1 MCQITYLIK
10 NINRKE
16 GRKFMKKRLAILLSL
31 TMLTSTFVPQTV
43 LAEDEEVVLS
53 IMSCLQTEDEAE
65 LEQAIADAYM
75 EENPN
80 VKIEFISVANNDLD
94 AQVTTMAASD
104 DLPDAFFMNC
114 AFMSTALDM
123 GIVVDANDYIS
134 DDFKAD
140 IPQEVLDYATV
151 DDTLMFIPW
160 FQIPIALIYR
170 TDWLEQ
176 AGMDTIET
184 MDDFK
189 NAAKEFTEISGNYG
203 FSMVGA
209 RNGSGEARFSV
220 YAKAFGVDEVYQN
233 DAGQWETD
241 LTSDNFKTA
250 LQSFV
255 DLDLVEGTVPAGASE
270 TEYQDA
276 VTYFANEQTG
286 LNISGSNAVGAILNR
301 NPELAGKIGSV
312 PIPAGTNEEGRH
324 VTNLQVS
331 GYTMTTACEHP
342 EIMADYLEFMANYE
356 NPVSFGTAS
365 GRIPITNSALAD
377 EAFSGPEYTGFR
389 DCMQYSI
396 PYSTFPAYAE
406 VQDIFGEAYN
416 SMLTGVSIDDA
427 ISNVDT
433 RMSELLAEY
442 NG

>member
-1 MCQITYLIK
+1 MKI
-10 NINRKE
+10 
-16 GRKFMKKRLAILLSL
+16 MKKRIAILLSL
-31 TMLTSTFVPQTV
+31 SMMTSV
-43 LAEDEEVVLS
+43 LAPLTVHAEEEEEVTLS

-65 LEQAIADAYM
+65 LESAIADAYM

-134 DDFKAD
+134 DEFKSD
-140 IPQEVLDYATV
+140 ISQEVLDYATV

-176 AGMDTIET
+176 AGIEKIET

-189 NAAKEFTEISGNYG
+189 EAAKQFTEISGNYG

-220 YAKAFGVDEVYQN
+220 YAKAFGVDEVWQN
-233 DAGQWETD
+233 EDGKWETD
-241 LTSDNFKTA
+241 LTSDKFKTA

-255 DLDLVEGTVPAGASE
+255 DLDLVDGTVPAGASE

-286 LNISGSNAVGAILNR
+286 LIISGSNAVGAILNR
-301 NPELAGKIGSV
+301 NPELEGKIGSV
-312 PIPAGTNEEGRH
+312 AIPAATTEEGRH

-331 GYTMTTACEHP
+331 GYAITTACEHP
-342 EIMADYLEFMANYE
+342 EIMADYLEFMANYD
-356 NPVSFGTAS
+356 NAVSFGSAT
-365 GRIPITNSALAD
+365 GRIPVTNSALAD
-377 EAFSGPEYTGFR
+377 EAFSGPEYEGFT

-396 PYSTFPAYAE
+396 PYSTFPAYSE

-427 ISNVDT
+427 MANVET
-433 RMSELLAEY
+433 RMTELLEEY
-442 NG
+442 NN

>member
-1 MCQITYLIK
+1 
-10 NINRKE
+10 
-16 GRKFMKKRLAILLSL
+16 MKKRMALLLSL
-31 TMLTSTFVPQTV
+31 SMAATMLAPAVVS
-43 LAEDEEVVLS
+43 ADEEQITLT
-53 IMSCLQTEDEAE
+53 IMSSLQTEDEAE
-65 LEQAIADAYM
+65 LESAIADAYM

-80 VKIEFISVANNDLD
+80 VTIEFISVANNDLD

-123 GIVVDANDYIS
+123 GIVADASEYIS
-134 DDFKAD
+134 DEFKAD
-140 IPQEVLDYATV
+140 LSQEVLDYATL
-151 DDTLMFIPW
+151 DGTLMYVPW
-160 FQIPIALIYR
+160 FQTPIALIYR

-176 AGMDTIET
+176 AGMDKIET

-189 NAAKEFTEISGNYG
+189 EAAQKFTEISGNYG

-209 RNGSGEARFSV
+209 RNGSGEARFSI

-233 DAGQWETD
+233 DEGQWETD

-255 DLDLVEGTVPAGASE
+255 DLDLVDNTVPAGASE
-270 TEYQDA
+270 TAYQDA

-286 LNISGSNAVGAILNR
+286 LIISGSNAVGAILNR
-301 NPELAGKIGSV
+301 NPELEGKLGSV
-312 PIPAGTNEEGRH
+312 AIPSGTTEDGRH
-324 VTNLQVS
+324 VTNLQVT
-331 GYTMTTACEHP
+331 GYAITTACEHP
-342 EIMADYLEFMANYE
+342 EEMAKYLEFMAGYDNA
-356 NPVSFGTAS
+356 VSFGSAT
-365 GRIPITNSALAD
+365 GRIPVTNSALAD
-377 EAFSGPEYTGFR
+377 EAFTGAEYSGFT

-416 SMLTGVSIDDA
+416 SMLTGTSLDDA
-427 ISNVDT
+427 IATVES
-433 RMSELLAEY
+433 RMTELLAEY